1 MKFTKEEKEII
12 KSVENGEWETEPNF
26 TKKKSLYQQYAANT
40 MKKDKRINFRIS
52 NRDLDELQ
60 KKAMYE
66 GIPYQT
72 YISSILHKFVNDR
85 LIEKV

>member
-1 MKFTKEEKEII
+1 MKLTKEEKEIL
-12 KSVENGEWETEPNF
+12 KSVENGEWEIEPNF
-26 TKKKSLYQQYAANT
+26 NRKKSLYQQYAANT

-72 YISSILHKFVNDR
+72 YISSILHKFVNGR